1 MQIIKLGEI
10 QSLVSFLNKKIL
22 MLNLS
27 PYGIVIVFATLI
39 YYLPLG
45 TLGLPYVFWYIPSE
59 SVFVDTILPT
69 YVPAAVEE
77 FIPLEPPIIE
87 KPKPKL
93 KGIWAVLAFLKI
105 IFRTSADWFGDQ
117 MRIMV
122 LSALQLVTVGF
133 FAAAMLSI
141 VSRVNQTSWRKGWSG
156 IRLSD
161 VETLRIL
168 IPGTMIKRRVPFDWL
183 LDERLNW
190 LTAPTLL
197 ERYTLPPILGGI
209 IASTL
214 LNMATRGAFWISL
227 GVACFSGLTH
237 VVSIAFSAVINGHT
251 TVSYLL
257 FKGGLYQRFLIIK
270 DAHWPN
276 GPLVYYPNDNR
287 TFRAS

>member
-22 MLNLS
+22 MLS
-27 PYGIVIVFATLI
+27 SYGIVIVCATLI

-45 TLGLPYVFWYIPSE
+45 TVGLPYVFWYIPSE

-105 IFRTSADWFGDQ
+105 IFRTPVDWFGAQ

-141 VSRVNQTSWRKGWSG
+141 VSRVNQTPWRKGWSG

-161 VETLRIL
+161 VEGLRIL
-168 IPGTMIKRRVPFDWL
+168 IPGTMVKRRVPFDWL

-190 LTAPTLL
+190 LAAPARLGRYKAPPLL
-197 ERYTLPPILGGI
+197 GSI
-209 IASTL
+209 IVSAFR
-214 LNMATRGAFWISL
+214 NMAMGGAFCISL
-227 GVACFSGLTH
+227 GAACFSVLTH
-237 VVSIAFSAVINGHT
+237 LISIAFSSVINGHT

-270 DAHWPN
+270 DAHWRN
-276 GPLVYYPNDNR
+276 GPLVYYPNDKR